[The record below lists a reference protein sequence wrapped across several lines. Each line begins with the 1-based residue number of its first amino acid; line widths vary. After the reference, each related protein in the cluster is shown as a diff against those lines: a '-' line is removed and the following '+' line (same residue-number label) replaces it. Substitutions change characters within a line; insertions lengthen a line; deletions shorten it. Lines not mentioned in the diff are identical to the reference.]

1 MSFTKVLIVVMMIKI
16 VVVVMIMV
24 IKKMMIIIIPPYKS
38 CLCLTGI
45 IGHITVGF
53 QQRIPI
59 IKGMLVV
66 MVMMVVVITTTSVF
80 EYCKIPTLDLL
91 VTPKGSCWCR

>member
-1 MSFTKVLIVVMMIKI
+1 MFFTKVLIVVMMIKI

-24 IKKMMIIIIPPYKS
+24 IKKMIIMIPPYKS

-53 QQRIPI
+53 QQRIS

-66 MVMMVVVITTTSVF
+66 VVMMVVVITTTSVF